1 MNTRVHRLRVNFQN
15 ELIHYRSERLQLA
28 TLLGAS
34 DPFGF
39 LIPLI
44 SAHLQDMRPTPLL
57 LLLSSLLLSS
67 LLRPAAGSPSTL
79 PGWPDEPGRLHAQQ
93 LEQMLRR
100 AAAAGDGP
108 ASELLDELILKFLP
122 RRSPE
127 LLHFLPAARTEEE
140 AAAQQ
145 LLLKRN
151 AEPPLS
157 IDLTF
162 HMLRNMM
169 QMAKM
174 ENMREQEQINRKFL
188 EEVGK

>member
-1 MNTRVHRLRVNFQN
+1 MNMRVHGLRVNFQN
-15 ELIHYRSERLQLA
+15 ELINYRSERLQLA
-28 TLLGAS
+28 TLLRAF
-34 DPFGF
+34 DPFGS

-100 AAAAGDGP
+100 AAAAGGGT

-140 AAAQQ
+140 EEAQQ
-145 LLLKRN
+145 LLKRN

>member
-1 MNTRVHRLRVNFQN
+1 
-15 ELIHYRSERLQLA
+15 
-28 TLLGAS
+28 
-34 DPFGF
+34 
-39 LIPLI
+39 
-44 SAHLQDMRPTPLL
+44 MRPTPLL

-67 LLRPAAGSPSTL
+67 LLCPAAGSPSTL

-100 AAAAGDGP
+100 AAAAGDGA

-140 AAAQQ
+140 AAPQ
-145 LLLKRN
+145 LLKRN